1 MSFFELL
8 LNHLL
13 KFVSSTWKSN
23 ILSYLIWRFF
33 HIIVAT
39 LFLSQKHVKFAKF
52 FIFYQFW
59 HYQTYLILTSTPYL
73 ALPNIFETNI
83 VTLFGRVF
91 ELPTTEFSIFY
102 EADIFVK

>member
-13 KFVSSTWKSN
+13 KFVSSAWKSN

-39 LFLSQKHVKFAKF
+39 IFLSQKYVKFAKF

-59 HYQTYLILTSTPYL
+59 HYQTYLTLNRPGFLESSTAGGGGGFRP
-73 ALPNIFETNI
+73 P
-83 VTLFGRVF
+83 V
-91 ELPTTEFSIFY
+91 
-102 EADIFVK
+102 